1 MRNFYVLGKIAL
13 ALLVAGGVLYLPSLK
28 KRARQ
33 RNKMAI
39 IILNVF
45 MFIFSAIMFWF
56 SGFQLY
62 KWYSVG
68 KLTYASRFIHGPAFY
83 ISYDQNPTAFT
94 FMAIFF
100 SFSFIFFALCIL
112 AMLGR
117 YGITYYPRYRRRSDS
132 SNAP

>member
-1 MRNFYVLGKIAL
+1 
-13 ALLVAGGVLYLPSLK
+13 
-28 KRARQ
+28 
-33 RNKMAI
+33 
-39 IILNVF
+39 

-68 KLTYASRFIHGPAFY
+68 KLTYASRFIPGNSAFY
-83 ISYDQNPTAFT
+83 ILHTIKSTAFT